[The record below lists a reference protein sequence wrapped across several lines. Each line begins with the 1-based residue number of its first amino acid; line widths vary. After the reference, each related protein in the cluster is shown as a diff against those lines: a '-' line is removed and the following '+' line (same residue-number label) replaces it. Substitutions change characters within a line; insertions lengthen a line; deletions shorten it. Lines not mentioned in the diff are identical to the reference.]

1 MIANDANTN
10 GAPTDECA
18 GCTLHEGRRA
28 FLREA
33 SIAVAGIL
41 AMLGVPSPARA
52 LPLRLAG
59 ALALSGTEATYSLP
73 ATDGV
78 TIDKAHELILVR
90 WQGAVYAFRLSC
102 PHQKTALKWKE
113 SDARFQCPKHKSKYQ
128 PDGTFISGRATRGMD
143 RYAVRRRGGELVVDL
158 AKNFREDKDKAG
170 WNAAVV
176 RI

>member
-1 MIANDANTN
+1 MSSIDIEQ
-10 GAPTDECA
+10 TDSSAGECA
-18 GCTLHEGRRA
+18 GCTLHEGRRE

-33 SIAVAGIL
+33 GITVAGIL
-41 AMLGVPSPARA
+41 AVLGVPTSARA

-59 ALALSGTEATYSLP
+59 ALAFSGTEATYALP
-73 ATDGV
+73 PADGV

-143 RYAVRRRGGELVVDL
+143 RYAVRRQGGELVVDL
-158 AKNFREDKDKAG
+158 AKSFREDKDKAG
-170 WNAAVV
+170 WKAAVV